1 MRGATSVTK
10 PSGERG
16 AAMADWVLS
25 VLVVTGALIYLRA
38 AMNLEKLQVG
48 DALGPQMFPAIVAI
62 CMLCSGLLLAWET
75 WRKQTNPESSA
86 SLPPQSG
93 ATAAG
98 SAAGRRQPLVLV
110 AMVVWTALYYVA
122 FEPVG
127 YIVSTMVYLSALL
140 FYFHRVNPLFNLGY
154 AAAFTAVA
162 YLLFT
167 NFLQVVLPSGILQF

>member
-1 MRGATSVTK
+1 
-10 PSGERG
+10 
-16 AAMADWVLS
+16 MADWLLS
-25 VLVVTGALIYLRA
+25 VFVVTGAMIYLRA

-48 DALGPQMFPAIVAI
+48 DALGPQVFPAIVAI

-75 WRKQTNPESSA
+75 WRKQMNPESSA
-86 SLPPQSG
+86 PLPPQSG
-93 ATAAG
+93 VAAARP
-98 SAAGRRQPLVLV
+98 AAGRRRQLVLV

-127 YIVSTMVYLSALL
+127 YILSTMIYLSALL
-140 FYFHRVNPLFNLGY
+140 LYFHRVNPLFNLGY

-167 NFLQVVLPSGILQF
+167 NFLQVVLPAGILQF